1 MVIRQMIWYDIV
13 LILMCHWNVDLY
25 LMFHCSLEQE
35 WSLMTWLYCGK
46 KSWHT
51 SKALLWI
58 TLWKML
64 SSFFPVAWERT
75 YGSEQVELQSTLLYR
90 VHVRLESML
99 YANPFPTTSLQS
111 ENHRSHVYKSPWV
124 SACHC
129 AANHFVGSMKASHL
143 LSFVLTL
150 LLQLCCCWCSAD
162 QRTLGGNDEA
172 RRLPQLLKAQPLQG
186 GLHDVGDLVSVTFTI
201 FGCSLTELLAGLNVT
216 VKERGE
222 NKEHLD
228 EGTSISHSGKGS
240 GAGKGGGKGAGGG
253 SQTLR
258 QPRDQRNSSASSWR
272 WPRSSLTLLV
282 GGLLL
287 LFLHSC
293 GWSRTRRWWRWC
305 WWECLLSC
313 RHVMS
318 FNSSCR
324 NKSYD

>member
-1 MVIRQMIWYDIV
+1 
-13 LILMCHWNVDLY
+13 
-25 LMFHCSLEQE
+25 
-35 WSLMTWLYCGK
+35 
-46 KSWHT
+46 
-51 SKALLWI
+51 
-58 TLWKML
+58 
-64 SSFFPVAWERT
+64 
-75 YGSEQVELQSTLLYR
+75 
-90 VHVRLESML
+90 
-99 YANPFPTTSLQS
+99 
-111 ENHRSHVYKSPWV
+111 
-124 SACHC
+124 
-129 AANHFVGSMKASHL
+129 MKASHL

-172 RRLPQLLKAQPLQG
+172 WRLPQLLKAQPLQ
-186 GLHDVGDLVSVTFTI
+186 
-201 FGCSLTELLAGLNVT
+201 GLNVT

-293 GWSRTRRWWRWC
+293 G
-305 WWECLLSC
+305 
-313 RHVMS
+313 
-318 FNSSCR
+318 
-324 NKSYD
+324 